1 MEYKKFTFGWNL
13 LLLLMAILLI
23 IYAVH
28 NYNYA
33 TEIKEN
39 NYAKD
44 CLKKTNLKI
53 VDKYKEYN
61 AHGMRTYYYLNLENT
76 EDALEI
82 SEKIYLQTK
91 VDSIITEN
99 ICLVGVK
106 SKNF

>member
-1 MEYKKFTFGWNL
+1 MENKKFTFGWNL

-33 TEIKEN
+33 TAIKEN

-44 CLKKTNLKI
+44 CLKKANLKI
-53 VDKYKEYN
+53 VDKYKEYH
-61 AHGMRTYYYLNLENT
+61 AHGMRPYYYLNLENT

>member
-1 MEYKKFTFGWNL
+1 MENKKFTFGWNL

-23 IYAVH
+23 IYAIH

-33 TEIKEN
+33 KEIKEN

-44 CLKKTNLKI
+44 CLEKINLKI
-53 VDKYKEYN
+53 VDKYKEH
-61 AHGMRTYYYLNLENT
+61 ARGMRTYYYLNLENT

-91 VDSIITEN
+91 VDSIITEK

>member
-1 MEYKKFTFGWNL
+1 MENKKFTFGWNL

-28 NYNYA
+28 NYNYSK
-33 TEIKEN
+33 EIKEN

-44 CLKKTNLKI
+44 CLKKANLKI
-53 VDKYKEYN
+53 VDKYKES
-61 AHGMRTYYYLNLENT
+61 HRGMRTYYYLNLENT